1 MDTYVYDPSVYYED
15 EAHPASN
22 ATDLAESVSASAP
35 QRSSG
40 EAASWASDHNN
51 GSSAQTSAQLPLHAG
66 NNGDVWK
73 GLGWTTLVVMVR
85 IKRYAHFI
93 DRKRFSM
100 SHPALVF
107 FRCSC

>member
-15 EAHPASN
+15 EVHSASN

-40 EAASWASDHNN
+40 EAASWASNHNN
-51 GSSAQTSAQLPLHAG
+51 GSSAQTSAQLPFHAG
-66 NNGDVWK
+66 NDGDVWK

-85 IKRYAHFI
+85 TKRYVTFY
-93 DRKRFSM
+93 
-100 SHPALVF
+100 
-107 FRCSC
+107 